1 MSSEKRSYFG
11 EVGAILVGLIAALL
25 LRVWMPVG
33 EEINYTAI
41 LIAIIFVISVI
52 IVGYMVFREKKDCS
66 DD

>member
-1 MSSEKRSYFG
+1 MSGEKRSYFG

-25 LRVWMPVG
+25 LRVWMPVS

-52 IVGYMVFREKKDCS
+52 IGGYVAFRGKKDYS